1 MLVITVVLGIL
12 LAVLFD
18 QDFFGRGVARLL
30 VIAPF
35 FVMPTVSALIW
46 KNMLMHPVNGLF
58 AWITRL
64 HRAAVRSTGSP
75 TCR

>member
-1 MLVITVVLGIL
+1 MITVVLGTL

-18 QDFFGRGVARLL
+18 QEFFGLGVARLFA
-30 VIAPF
+30 IAPF

-58 AWITRL
+58 AWITRGL
-64 HRAAVRSTGSP
+64 GLGRSTGSP
-75 TCR
+75 ICR